1 MFERFAH
8 APQDLGATCR
18 DARGES
24 RYRQMSGAL
33 TPVLTYWHIFGRT
46 WFFGRTLFGFFGGRT
61 GIF

>member
-8 APQDLGATCR
+8 AASGFGCNMPGR
-18 DARGES
+18 ARGS